1 MTTMAMVTISAMRL
15 KMSETVADVGKMKD
29 WLGSPMTHA
38 THKLVRTAF
47 NLKNRLSS
55 SVTGSLVRWI
65 RWEES
70 RRMERLRENFTKML
84 FIQDHLKLARLVFV
98 VCLQKKMQDTRKKER
113 LKMQLPKE

>member
-1 MTTMAMVTISAMRL
+1 MKTMAMVTTSAMRL
-15 KMSETVADVGKMKD
+15 KRREMAADVGKMKY

-55 SVTGSLVRWI
+55 SVTGSLVSWI

-70 RRMERLRENFTKML
+70 RRMDRLRE
-84 FIQDHLKLARLVFV
+84 KLH
-98 VCLQKKMQDTRKKER
+98 
-113 LKMQLPKE
+113 

>member
-1 MTTMAMVTISAMRL
+1 MVTTSATRL
-15 KMSETVADVGKMKD
+15 KRREMVAEVGKMKD

-55 SVTGSLVRWI
+55 SVTGSLVKWI

-70 RRMERLRENFTKML
+70 RRIDRLRE
-84 FIQDHLKLARLVFV
+84 KLLWKFN
-98 VCLQKKMQDTRKKER
+98 CLTAFKTSYQNIIDR
-113 LKMQLPKE
+113 